1 MTVLLD
7 EVGNV
12 IRVGDRVKVT
22 YIDTGRGAYMWMDEA
37 TVVGLG
43 RTRVKLRFA
52 SHAVDCAVGNESL
65 RVMTPVDGRSL
76 RTWADV
82 YREKE
87 TA

>member
-1 MTVLLD
+1 MKTLVD

-22 YIDTGRGAYMWMDEA
+22 YIDTGRGAHLWMDEA
-37 TVVGLG
+37 EVVGLG

-52 SHAVDCAVGNESL
+52 THAIDCAVGNETL
-65 RVMTPVDGRSL
+65 KVVTPVDGRPL

>member
-1 MTVLLD
+1 MTALLD

-12 IRVGDRVKVT
+12 IRLGDRVKVT

-43 RTRVKLRFA
+43 RTRVMLRFA
-52 SHAVDCAVGNESL
+52 THAVHCAVGSETL
-65 RVMTPVDGRSL
+65 RVVTPVDGRPL

-82 YREKE
+82 CRDKE

>member
-1 MTVLLD
+1 MTDLLD

-22 YIDTGRGAYMWMDEA
+22 CIDTNRGAYMWMDEA
-37 TVVGLG
+37 EAVGLG

-52 SHAVDCAVGNESL
+52 THAIDCAVGNETL
-65 RVMTPVDGRSL
+65 KVVTPVDGRSL